1 MVGSNVSFNYSFV
14 YGDNCSSKW
23 EALWFEIVNY
33 SISWETIPW
42 ILLGDFNAIRSHD
55 EKCGGT
61 MSWSGW
67 QNDLNNYVLK
77 SCLED
82 LRVIGSRFT
91 WTNQQSN
98 NTLLKKLDQ
107 VLDSLGPIDKVTI
120 LSWRSWIRF
129 LLMSNGIANL
139 QVWKL
144 AFYLWYLRSL
154 SYVS

>member
-1 MVGSNVSFNYSFV
+1 
-14 YGDNCSSKW
+14 
-23 EALWFEIVNY
+23 
-33 SISWETIPW
+33 
-42 ILLGDFNAIRSHD
+42 
-55 EKCGGT
+55 

-82 LRVIGSRFT
+82 LRVIGFRFT

-120 LSWRSWIRF
+120 LS
-129 LLMSNGIANL
+129 
-139 QVWKL
+139 
-144 AFYLWYLRSL
+144 
-154 SYVS
+154 